1 MIDSLITQT
10 IKQNDTTYL
19 SKIPVFLLNDAEKK
33 LIKYIQ
39 DYKEKHGQTPS
50 PEKIKKEGY
59 GHYLTDHYAGE
70 PLSALFED
78 TLEQKRSEYFLKKSS
93 EIQMNLDKDGKIDTS
108 ALAKLHADLSKTYVS
123 NAVNFTS
130 FDRSGF
136 YSAKKPDSIK
146 FGWDTIDNPTGGILP
161 GEYAILVARLGVGKS
176 LIAVYQAVQWARQGK
191 RVLFIPC
198 EMTIEQTIYRMDG
211 FLGGFN
217 PLVFRT
223 KRAYGS
229 SEDSEDDEIESMF
242 KTYYSLVNL
251 ELENIKKAGGE
262 IVFPDKSTKTIQQ
275 IISMIRETKPD
286 ITIIDALYLVG
297 NADGI
302 VSSDWKVLKE
312 VSNTIKQFCI
322 TDNQRV
328 FCTSQIKRTGGKS
341 EAEFSTEDIA
351 YTDAFGQ
358 DADLVMVAY
367 KVPAKP
373 KQMVISLAK
382 VRHGSDLGS
391 VELEVDWRN
400 MRLLTVDIGH
410 VSSSDD
416 DDYTEEYEDS

>member
-39 DYKEKHGQTPS
+39 DYTEKHGQTPS

-130 FDRSGF
+130 FDRKSF
-136 YSAKKPDSIK
+136 YSTTKPDSIK

-176 LIAVYQAVQWARQGK
+176 LIAVYQAVEWARQGK
-191 RVLFIPC
+191 KVLFIPC

-229 SEDSEDDEIESMF
+229 SEDSDDDEIETMF
-242 KTYYSLVNL
+242 ETYRKLVEF
-251 ELENIKKAGGE
+251 ELDAIKKSGGE
-262 IVFPDKSTKTIQQ
+262 IIFPDKSTKTIQQ

-400 MRLLTVDIGH
+400 MRLNVIDIGY
-410 VSSSDD
+410 VSSDD
-416 DDYTEEYEDS
+416 DDYTEEYEGS

>member
-1 MIDSLITQT
+1 ML
-10 IKQNDTTYL
+10 NDT
-19 SKIPVFLLNDAEKK
+19 EKK
-33 LIKYIQ
+33 LIEYIKTYQ
-39 DYKEKHGQTPS
+39 DKHGQTPS
-50 PEKIKKEGY
+50 PEKLKKEGY
-59 GHYLTDHYAGE
+59 GHYLTDHYASE

-78 TLEQKRSEYFLKKSS
+78 TLDQKRNEYFLKGIS
-93 EIQMNLDKDGKIDTS
+93 EIQVSMDKDGKVDSS
-108 ALAKLHADLSKTYVS
+108 AIAKLHQSISKTYIGAS
-123 NAVNFTS
+123 LDFTS
-130 FDRSGF
+130 YERKRF
-136 YSAKKPDSIK
+136 YNATKPDSIK

-176 LIAVYQAVQWARQGK
+176 IIAVYEAIEWSKQGK

-198 EMTIEQTIYRMDG
+198 EMTVEQTVYRMDG
-211 FLGGFN
+211 FLGNFN

-223 KRAYGS
+223 KQPYGVTEAV
-229 SEDSEDDEIESMF
+229 EDKDVDAMF
-242 KTYYSLVNL
+242 ETYYSLVNYKL
-251 ELENIKKAGGE
+251 DEIKKSGGE
-262 IVFPDKSTKTIQQ
+262 IIFPERSSKTVQQ
-275 IISMIRETKPD
+275 IISLIKDTKPD
-286 ITIIDALYLVG
+286 ITVIDALYLVG

-322 TDNQRV
+322 ADNQRV

-373 KQMVISLAK
+373 KRMVISLAK

-391 VELEVDWRN
+391 VELDIDWRN
-400 MRLLTVDIGH
+400 MKLNNVDIGYT
-410 VSSSDD
+410 SEDD
-416 DDYTEEYEDS
+416 DTDYSELYELD

>member
-19 SKIPVFLLNDAEKK
+19 SKIPAFLLNDAEKK

-39 DYKEKHGQTPS
+39 DYNEKHGQTPS

-130 FDRSGF
+130 FDRKSF
-136 YSAKKPDSIK
+136 YSTTKPDSIK

-176 LIAVYQAVQWARQGK
+176 LIAVYQAVEWARQGK
-191 RVLFIPC
+191 KVLFIPC

-229 SEDSEDDEIESMF
+229 SEDSDDDEIETMF
-242 KTYYSLVNL
+242 ETYRKLVEF
-251 ELENIKKAGGE
+251 ELDAIKKSGGE
-262 IVFPDKSTKTIQQ
+262 IIFPDKSTKTIQQ

-358 DADLVMVAY
+358 DAVLVMVAY

-400 MRLLTVDIGH
+400 MRLNVIDIGY
-410 VSSSDD
+410 VSSDD
-416 DDYTEEYEDS
+416 DDYTEEYESD

>member
-10 IKQNDTTYL
+10 IKQNDTSFI
-19 SKIPVFLLNDAEKK
+19 SKLPLLLLNDTEKT
-33 LIKYIQ
+33 LITFIR
-39 DYKEKHGQTPS
+39 DYKEKHGKTPS

-59 GHYLTDHYAGE
+59 GHYLTDHYASE

-78 TLEQKRSEYFLKKSS
+78 TLNQKRNEYFLRKSS
-93 EIQMNLDKDGKIDTS
+93 EIAVALDKDGKIDNA
-108 ALAKLHADLSKTYVS
+108 ALAKLHQELSKTYVGKS
-123 NAVNFTS
+123 VDFTS
-130 FDRSGF
+130 YDRSEF
-136 YSAKKPDSIK
+136 YSARKPDSIK

-176 LIAVYQAVQWARQGK
+176 LIAVYNAVQWAKQGK

-223 KRAYGS
+223 KRAYGA
-229 SEDSEDDEIESMF
+229 SEDSDDDEIETMF
-242 KTYYSLVNL
+242 KTYYGLVNL

-262 IVFPDKSTKTIQQ
+262 IIFPDKSTKTIQQ
-275 IISMIRETKPD
+275 IISMIRDTKPD
-286 ITIIDALYLVG
+286 ITVIDALYLVG

-373 KQMVISLAK
+373 KRMVISLAK

-391 VELEVDWRN
+391 VELETDWRN

-410 VSSSDD
+410 VSSADD
-416 DDYTEEYEDS
+416 DDYTEEYEGS

>member
-130 FDRSGF
+130 FDRKSF
-136 YSAKKPDSIK
+136 YSTTKPDSIK

-229 SEDSEDDEIESMF
+229 SEDSDDDEIKTMF
-242 KTYYSLVNL
+242 ETYRKLVEF
-251 ELENIKKAGGE
+251 ELDAIKKSGGE
-262 IVFPDKSTKTIQQ
+262 IIFPDKSTKTIQQ

-400 MRLLTVDIGH
+400 MRLNVIDIGY
-410 VSSSDD
+410 VSSDD
-416 DDYTEEYEDS
+416 DDYTEEYEES